1 MEVFESHLL
10 RNYMKRVDMTTPPQ
24 LETLDRFVCCLF
36 VCLLFIIPCVH
47 RRHRKMSSTT
57 PQEPIE
63 MEEVEQLLIRI
74 GIRPEWLHVHRVID
88 MR

>member
-36 VCLLFIIPCVH
+36 VCLFVYYSVC
-47 RRHRKMSSTT
+47 
-57 PQEPIE
+57 PQASP
-63 MEEVEQLLIRI
+63 
-74 GIRPEWLHVHRVID
+74 
-88 MR
+88 